1 MEDNN
6 LDKKLEKS
14 LKKSEIEF
22 LNSKHRYE
30 MKQAE
35 INYKVQFEFNMSQ
48 EREKLEKE
56 YAQKLEEQK
65 AFYENELR
73 KQRDWYEEEILR
85 RQEETAAWHRENT
98 QRLLDEQ
105 RKQFEQKE
113 ETKIEEAPKPE
124 EQQIKE
130 EENYPCKVSVI
141 LPIYNVGQY
150 LTQCLNSLISQTLYD
165 IEIICVNDGS
175 TDNCYDILEEYKQ
188 KDGRIKVIHKENEGT
203 GIARNT
209 GLKAAT
215 GECIA
220 FVDPDDWVKDNML
233 ERLYGLIKEK
243 DLDIAMCMPDGFDEG
258 NQKNAPFPYFVDDN
272 FKNIPVDRVFNWRD
286 ISPFSYPMCV
296 WNKLYKRKFLTEHN
310 IDFAERLDFE
320 DHKVIF
326 GALFYAKRIFFIR
339 EKLYVYRYNRKGSIL
354 SDSNKRLM
362 DRMKMFDIVKK
373 IMEDTG
379 AYSVLKNELILYQV
393 HDLLYYYSE
402 IKPEFK
408 EEYFNAML
416 DELRRMDLSQDEKK
430 MLCEKEK
437 DLAEVLE
444 KL

>member
-14 LKKSEIEF
+14 LKESEIEF

-65 AFYENELR
+65 AFYEDELR

-105 RKQFEQKE
+105 RQQFEQKE
-113 ETKIEEAPKPE
+113 ETKVEEAPKPE

-150 LTQCLNSLISQTLYD
+150 LPQCLNSLISQTLYD

-272 FKNIPVDRVFNWRD
+272 FNNIPVDRVFNWRD

-362 DRMKMFDIVKK
+362 DRMKMFNIVKK